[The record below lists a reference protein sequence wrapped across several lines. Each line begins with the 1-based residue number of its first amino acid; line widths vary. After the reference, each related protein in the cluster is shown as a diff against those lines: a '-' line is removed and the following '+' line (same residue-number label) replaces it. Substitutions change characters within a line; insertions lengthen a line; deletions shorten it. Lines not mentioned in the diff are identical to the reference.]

1 LVLSLTRDYIK
12 VHKRKEQVRVNRNSP
27 EGFENRDSN
36 EDHLIKKMGY
46 AIMAELQV
54 PGTFTSTHAPNDKK
68 RISLQKD
75 QYAYC
80 KVMGH

>member
-1 LVLSLTRDYIK
+1 
-12 VHKRKEQVRVNRNSP
+12 
-27 EGFENRDSN
+27 
-36 EDHLIKKMGY
+36 MGY